1 MDKEHNMTKIRFQGM
16 NYRQIQHSNSENKS
30 KLDQENQI
38 WLKVNKY
45 KNVGWTKVIELFRK
59 LEELQDREKIKDWS
73 LEELFLE
80 SDRVGNKYLTNQEI
94 NDFNYRLA
102 REVNQ
107 ISEIIDLQF
116 PDSTIEIINYN
127 K

>member
-1 MDKEHNMTKIRFQGM
+1 MTKTRFQGM
-16 NYRQIQHSNSENKS
+16 NYRQIQHSNSKNRS
-30 KLDQENQI
+30 KLDKENQI

-45 KNVGWTKVIELFRK
+45 KNVGWTKVIELFQK
-59 LEELQDREKIKDWS
+59 LEEWQDREKIKDWS

-80 SDRVGNKYLTNQEI
+80 SDRVGNKYITNQEI

-107 ISEIIDLQF
+107 ISETIDLQF
-116 PDSTIEIINYN
+116 PDSTIEIIDYS

>member
-1 MDKEHNMTKIRFQGM
+1 
-16 NYRQIQHSNSENKS
+16 
-30 KLDQENQI
+30 
-38 WLKVNKY
+38 
-45 KNVGWTKVIELFRK
+45 KVIKLFQK
-59 LEELQDREKIKDWS
+59 IEELQDREKIKDWS

-80 SDRVGNKYLTNQEI
+80 SDRVGNKYLTNQEM
-94 NDFNYRLA
+94 NDFNCSLA

-116 PDSTIEIINYN
+116 PDSTIEIINYS